1 MSQTFEELYPEL
13 SSLEDLDTRVL
24 IQATCISKSITRW
37 IIEDNFNWFIKDQI
51 LTALNLQ

>member
-24 IQATCISKSITRW
+24 IQATCISKSITR
-37 IIEDNFNWFIKDQI
+37 
-51 LTALNLQ
+51 